1 MQPLFLLLRTL
12 LIIATNNVIKKEFK
26 MIKILHKWKSFSL
39 QEELFTFPD
48 NTTATHTTL
57 RHPGAA
63 VIIAINDENKIAI
76 LRQLR
81 PSLNQW
87 LYELPAGTK
96 EADETPLE
104 CAQRELEEETGYSA
118 SEFTP
123 LGELIPA
130 AGFCDEIQYL
140 FLAKNI
146 RKTQR
151 LQCDDDEFIEV
162 HFMSLPEIGQLIING
177 EMKDSKTIAALNK
190 AKILGYLSD

>member
-1 MQPLFLLLRTL
+1 MTK
-12 LIIATNNVIKKEFK
+12 II
-26 MIKILHKWKSFSL
+26 HQWKSFSL

-48 NTTATHTTL
+48 DTTATHTTL
-57 RHPGAA
+57 RHPGAT

-81 PSLNQW
+81 PSLNEW

-96 EADETPLE
+96 EVNETPLE

-118 SEFTP
+118 GEFTP

-130 AGFCDEIQYL
+130 AGFCDEVQYL

-146 RKTQR
+146 QKTQR

-162 HFMSLPEIGQLIING
+162 HFMSLDEIDQLIRNG
-177 EMKDSKTIAALNK
+177 DMKDSKTMAALNK
-190 AKILGYLSD
+190 ARILGYLSN

>member
-1 MQPLFLLLRTL
+1 MT
-12 LIIATNNVIKKEFK
+12 
-26 MIKILHKWKSFSL
+26 KILHKWKSFSL

-48 NTTATHTTL
+48 NTTAIHTTL
-57 RHPGAA
+57 KHPGAA
-63 VIIAINDENKIAI
+63 VIIAIDDENKIAI

-81 PSLNQW
+81 PSINEW

-96 EADETPLE
+96 ETDETPFE

-118 SEFTP
+118 CDFTA

-162 HFMSLPEIGQLIING
+162 HFMSLSEIEQLVQSG
-177 EMKDSKTIAALNK
+177 DMKDSKTIAALHK
-190 AKILGYLSD
+190 ARILGYLSN